1 MKRPRL
7 KPSKSFNIIFKEG
20 LPGQPFFIFTYM
32 ELRTPPKKLSQG
44 ELRHFFISH
53 LHRIYCAKSQL
64 IEKLPEIG
72 KRSHYVD
79 LQQAI
84 NETVEIVQHQIA
96 RMKEIYRKIDA
107 FYQPESCIGL
117 VGMLDEAFQSI
128 GDPQDSAALRDLSI
142 LFYMQNIESIEMA
155 SFKTM
160 IYVAGKLEQPDIAQ
174 LLLECYDEAREDKA
188 LLKEITANYL

>member
-1 MKRPRL
+1 LP
-7 KPSKSFNIIFKEG
+7 IFFTEG
-20 LPGQPFFIFTYM
+20 LPGQPFFIFTFM
-32 ELRTPPKKLSQG
+32 EQRIPSKELSG
-44 ELRHFFISH
+44 TELRHFFISH
-53 LHRIYCAKSQL
+53 LHRIYCAKTQL
-64 IEKLPEIG
+64 VEKLPEIG

-79 LQQAI
+79 LRQAI
-84 NETVEIVQHQIA
+84 GETVEIVQNQIG
-96 RMKEIYRKIDA
+96 RMKEIYIKLDA

-117 VGMLDEAFQSI
+117 VGILDETFQSI

-160 IYVAGKLEQPDIAQ
+160 IFVAGKLEQPDIAQ